1 MANNIVNVG
10 NLKIPKDEVLRYLGY
25 KAEKQ
30 ILDKSL
36 DELIDSV
43 IEESKTLIEPK
54 FIFNK
59 YVIEVKEDGVY
70 FKGTNL
76 VLTGNDIRNH
86 LKDSKESVLMAVTV
100 GNRIEQRIKLYE
112 KISMT
117 KALILDSCATT
128 AVEEICDVIEEKIKK
143 EAEEKGLSITFR
155 YSPGYGDLPL
165 EIQRDLINT
174 IGAEKRIGLTVSS
187 HYLLFPRKSV
197 TAIIGFIPRNKEE
210 RKKGC
215 EVCKNYENCSF
226 RREGLVCGS

>member
-1 MANNIVNVG
+1 MGNSIINID

-25 KAEKQ
+25 KAGKQ
-30 ILDKSL
+30 NLDKSL
-36 DELIDSV
+36 DELVDSI
-43 IEESKTLIEPK
+43 IEESKSLIEPK

-59 YVIEVKEDGVY
+59 YETEVKEDGVY

-76 VLTGNDIRNH
+76 VLTGNDIKNH

-143 EAEEKGLSITFR
+143 EAEEKGLYITFR

-197 TAIIGFIPRNKEE
+197 TAIIGLVPKEMQSTK
-210 RKKGC
+210 RTC
-215 EVCKNYENCSF
+215 EVCKNYKNCSF
-226 RREGLVCGS
+226 RKEGANCGS

>member
-1 MANNIVNVG
+1 MSNNIVKVG

-155 YSPGYGDLPL
+155 LW
-165 EIQRDLINT
+165 
-174 IGAEKRIGLTVSS
+174 
-187 HYLLFPRKSV
+187 
-197 TAIIGFIPRNKEE
+197 
-210 RKKGC
+210 
-215 EVCKNYENCSF
+215 
-226 RREGLVCGS
+226 

>member
-10 NLKIPKDEVLRYLGY
+10 NLKIPNDEVLTYLGY

>member
-1 MANNIVNVG
+1 MANNILNIE
-10 NLKIPKDEVLRYLGY
+10 NFKIPKEEVLRYLGY

-36 DELIDSV
+36 DELVDSI

-59 YVIEVKEDGVY
+59 YEIEVKEDGVH
-70 FKGTNL
+70 FK
-76 VLTGNDIRNH
+76 
-86 LKDSKESVLMAVTV
+86 
-100 GNRIEQRIKLYE
+100 GNRIEQKIKLYE

-128 AVEEICDVIEEKIKK
+128 AVEEICDVIEEEIKK

-165 EIQRDLINT
+165 EVQRDLVNT

-187 HYLLFPRKSV
+187 HYLLFPWKSV
-197 TAIIGFIPRNKEE
+197 TAIIGFVPKSKEE

>member
-1 MANNIVNVG
+1 MGNSIINID

-25 KAEKQ
+25 KAGKQ
-30 ILDKSL
+30 NLDKSL
-36 DELIDSV
+36 DELVDSI
-43 IEESKTLIEPK
+43 IEESKSLIEPK

-59 YVIEVKEDGVY
+59 YETEVKEDGVY

-76 VLTGNDIRNH
+76 VLTGNDIKNH

-100 GNRIEQRIKLYE
+100 GNKIEQRIKLYE
-112 KISMT
+112 KVSMT
-117 KALILDSCATT
+117 KALVLDSCATT
-128 AVEEICDVIEEKIKK
+128 AVEEICDVIEEEVKK
-143 EAEEKGLSITFR
+143 KAEDKGLSITFR

-165 EIQRDLINT
+165 EVQRDLVNT
-174 IGAEKRIGLTVSS
+174 LGAEKRIGLTVSS

-197 TAIIGFIPRNKEE
+197 TAIIGFIPKSKEE

-215 EVCKNYENCSF
+215 EVCRNYENCSF

>member
-1 MANNIVNVG
+1 MVNNIIDID

-30 ILDKSL
+30 SLDKSL
-36 DELIDSV
+36 NELVASV
-43 IEESKTLIEPK
+43 IEESKNLIEPK
-54 FIFNK
+54 FIFHK
-59 YVIEVKEDGVY
+59 YGTEVKEDGVY
-70 FKGTNL
+70 FEGTNL

-100 GNRIEQRIKLYE
+100 GNKIEQRIKLYE

-128 AVEEICDVIEEKIKK
+128 AVEEICDVIEDIVKK
-143 EAEEKGLSITFR
+143 EAEDKGLSITFR

-165 EIQRDLINT
+165 EVQRDLVNT
-174 IGAEKRIGLTVSS
+174 LGAEKRIGLTVSS

-197 TAIIGFIPRNKEE
+197 TAIIGLTTSKEE